1 MWESRRFLAHKI
13 SPDVRWS
20 APPCWWC
27 RDLGEIWVFS
37 LLTRV
42 YAAAGRDWVRAGA
55 VWAIGVAVVVGLTGC
70 GAQDEGIPDA
80 NPAAQSSSPITT
92 TWSPPADPTAQGATS
107 APHLPEEGGALDQ
120 PLTLS
125 TGMVVS
131 VDSLTTT
138 TITPETPGEYA
149 GSAVIV
155 ALSVRNTSEA
165 IQTLDSAV
173 VTLVADD
180 GEVGVATTAGRNRP
194 LAGMVAVGE
203 TVEGSYVF
211 MLDPA
216 EGRSV
221 VVSVNYAAGEPIA
234 HFEGKVS

>member
-1 MWESRRFLAHKI
+1 MFN
-13 SPDVRWS
+13 
-20 APPCWWC
+20 
-27 RDLGEIWVFS
+27 

-42 YAAAGRDWVRAGA
+42 DAAAGRDWVRAGA
-55 VWAIGVAVVVGLTGC
+55 AWAIGVAVVAGLTGC
-70 GAQDEGIPDA
+70 SAPHEENPVA
-80 NPAAQSSSPITT
+80 NPTAQSSSPITT
-92 TWSPPADPTAQGATS
+92 TWSPPADPTAQGATA
-107 APHLPEEGGALDQ
+107 APRLPEEGGAVDQ

-131 VDSLTTT
+131 VDSLTPT

-155 ALSVRNTSEA
+155 ALSVRNTSEEV
-165 IQTLDSAV
+165 QSLDSAV

-194 LAGMVAVGE
+194 LAGTVAVGE
-203 TVEGSYVF
+203 TAEGSYAF